1 MTFRPLALTVVAAFA
16 AVVFAHATPQVA
28 PDAVVNGAAAKRVD
42 DYLAR
47 LVPHGF
53 SGAVLIAKDGKV
65 VLKRGYGLA
74 NRETKLPYAV
84 DMVSCIGSVTKQ
96 FTGAAIVKLEEMGKL
111 KTSDLISKYLPGVP
125 ADKSDITI
133 HQLLTHSAGISGDLG
148 GSDEEPITREAL
160 LQKVLAAPLVSKPG
174 TSFEYSN
181 EGFSLA
187 AMIVERVSGQGYEA
201 FLREHLFL
209 PAGMK
214 DTGYQIPA
222 WPLERMP
229 LGYRADGGVWGRVYK
244 NGWLPDGPG
253 WYLRG
258 NGGIQSTLDDLYR
271 WHLALEKPGVFT
283 AESLKKYLTG
293 YVSSLGGSEMYAYGW
308 GVQKTRRNGTLIT
321 HNGGNGFLFADFRRY
336 VDDKTVIIAMSNEPV
351 IPATQ
356 LAGREIDSL
365 FFGDGPVVVMPPVPV
380 AVSTADRDARAGTY
394 ALSNGATLTV
404 AATNTGLSVVS
415 SDPTLLGAI
424 PGLMAPGG
432 RFADLETKS
441 MAILAESA
449 KDNFKPIHE
458 AFNDDRPFELVQ
470 GNQRRFWAGWRS
482 ELGDFSKLEL
492 LGTAPFQGDPGV
504 VVRVQFAR
512 GSKILQLMWGPRRLA
527 GFRTV
532 DAGTPVDLIA
542 ESPTSWVLYSYRSPL
557 LRVTFEGTAV
567 TVTNGATKT
576 TGTKK

>member
-1 MTFRPLALTVVAAFA
+1 MNLF
-16 AVVFAHATPQVA
+16 
-28 PDAVVNGAAAKRVD
+28 K
-42 DYLAR
+42 
-47 LVPHGF
+47 
-53 SGAVLIAKDGKV
+53 I
-65 VLKRGYGLA
+65 
-74 NRETKLPYAV
+74 
-84 DMVSCIGSVTKQ
+84 
-96 FTGAAIVKLEEMGKL
+96 
-111 KTSDLISKYLPGVP
+111 
-125 ADKSDITI
+125 
-133 HQLLTHSAGISGDLG
+133 
-148 GSDEEPITREAL
+148 
-160 LQKVLAAPLVSKPG
+160 KP
-174 TSFEYSN
+174 E
-181 EGFSLA
+181 SLA
-187 AMIVERVSGQGYEA
+187 
-201 FLREHLFL
+201 
-209 PAGMK
+209 
-214 DTGYQIPA
+214 
-222 WPLERMP
+222 
-229 LGYRADGGVWGRVYK
+229 
-244 NGWLPDGPG
+244 
-253 WYLRG
+253 
-258 NGGIQSTLDDLYR
+258 
-271 WHLALEKPGVFT
+271 
-283 AESLKKYLTG
+283 
-293 YVSSLGGSEMYAYGW
+293 
-308 GVQKTRRNGTLIT
+308 
-321 HNGGNGFLFADFRRY
+321 
-336 VDDKTVIIAMSNEPV
+336 
-351 IPATQ
+351 
-356 LAGREIDSL
+356 

>member
-1 MTFRPLALTVVAAFA
+1 MKTAVTTLACAVMVGVTVTAYQARSSE
-16 AVVFAHATPQVA
+16 VVS
-28 PDAVVNGAAAKRVD
+28 GAAATRVD
-42 DYLAR
+42 NYLSR

-53 SGAVLIAKDGKV
+53 SGAVLIAKDGQV
-65 VLKRGYGLA
+65 VLKRAYGLA

-125 ADKSDITI
+125 DDKRDITI
-133 HQLLTHSAGISGDLG
+133 HQLLTHSAGLSGDLG

-160 LQKVLAAPLVSKPG
+160 LKKVLDAPLAAKPG

-181 EGFSLA
+181 EGYSLA

-222 WPLERMP
+222 WPIERMP
-229 LGYRADGGVWGRVYK
+229 IGYRLDGAAWGRVYK

-258 NGGIQSTLDDLYR
+258 NGGIQSSLDDLYR

-283 AESLKKYLTG
+283 EASLKKYLTG
-293 YVSSLGGSEMYAYGW
+293 YMPSQGGGEMYAYGW

-321 HNGGNGFLFADFRRY
+321 HNGGNGFLFTDFRRY
-336 VDDKTVIIAMSNEPV
+336 VDDKTVIIAMTNEPN

-356 LAGREIDSL
+356 IAGREIDSL
-365 FFGDGPVVVMPPVPV
+365 FFGDGPAVVMPPVPV
-380 AVSTADRDARAGTY
+380 TVSKSDRDARAGVY
-394 ALSNGATLTV
+394 SLSNGATLTV
-404 AATNTGLSVVS
+404 AATAAGISAVS

-424 PGLMAPGG
+424 PGLAAPGG

-441 MAILAESA
+441 MAILTESA

-458 AFNDDRPFELVQ
+458 AFNDDRPFEVVQ

-492 LGTAPFQGDPGV
+492 LGVAPFQGDPGV
-504 VVRVQFAR
+504 VVRVHFAR
-512 GSKILQLMWGPRRLA
+512 GAKILQLMWGPRRLV
-527 GFRTV
+527 GFRVV
-532 DAGTPVDLIA
+532 DAGAPVELIA
-542 ESPTSWVLYSYRSPL
+542 ESPLSWVLYSYRSPSL
-557 LRVTFEGTAV
+557 LRVTFAESNV
-567 TVTNGATKT
+567 TIVNGAITM
-576 TGTKK
+576 TGVKK